1 MKKNYVILSL
11 LILFSFTA
19 DAQFGKLKGL
29 VGGKKEKDTAA
40 KVADTT
46 KKTKEKSGGSFFSKA
61 IIKLAKASSGL
72 VAGATGMMVKTD
84 DLSSVVPMVAASS
97 NLYPTAL
104 GTVDMSF
111 FNGWISNGTLYTVFF
126 SQKNKSGWAKID
138 GEVTVNGT
146 PADYV
151 STGVYVAFNKDNTKP
166 ANIEVKTN
174 SGQKTAFTI
183 NPSKYAVKILSIN
196 GQKGDNISL
205 DLTKDV
211 VVELDNAPG
220 SENMQVHAKIAISI
234 LGLKTFYDLG
244 YFKGSNKITLPAAAF
259 RNVNIG
265 PGSTP
270 MLSYKNSYLSI
281 DRIESKK
288 TTNVSGV
295 YEPISYVTITQDGRF
310 IAVTKE
316 PELNKGLT
324 VKGTE
329 KFANG
334 NVDYNFYKAHAFA
347 SRPFEHIKNLGV
359 MSFSIRGTSY
369 VDGKSS
375 KSSSSYSVGGTT
387 YTTTTTTHT
396 WAQFPNVADDVWADA
411 LASLYTD
418 FTGVAQQELKA
429 PLLPIEK
436 ITSTPAYQN
445 ISAFSKDD
453 ETTSVS
459 FSHSYKNSKLIS
471 AFIPISE
478 GFGENSADVKII
490 KESGA
495 NALMKFTFD
504 LQIAIEKGKPV
515 MVPKLAFEIIGEN
528 NGAFYGTK
536 YCSATISGK
545 GVRYPKNITAADIK
559 EIVRQ
564 SDLLAVFRKGLQE
577 IKAAE
582 TQNGDYKLLW
592 DLQ

>member
-1 MKKNYVILSL
+1 MLSF
-11 LILFSFTA
+11 LILFSLTA

-29 VGGKKEKDTAA
+29 VGGKKDTAA
-40 KVADTT
+40 KVADTAS
-46 KKTKEKSGGSFFSKA
+46 KTKDKSGGSFFSKA
-61 IIKLAKASSGL
+61 VIKLAKASSGL
-72 VAGATGMMVKTD
+72 VAGATGMMVKTG
-84 DLSSVVPMVAASS
+84 DLGAVVPMVAASS

-111 FNGWISNGTLYTVFF
+111 FNGWISNGSLYTVFF

-138 GEVTVNGT
+138 GEVTVDGT

-151 STGVYVAFNKDNTKP
+151 STGVYVAFNRDNTRP
-166 ANIEVKTN
+166 ANIAVTTKT
-174 SGQKTAFTI
+174 GQKTAFTI
-183 NPSKYAVKILSIN
+183 NPSKYPFKIVAIN
-196 GQKGDNISL
+196 GQKGDNIPL
-205 DLTKDV
+205 DLTKDAV
-211 VVELDNAPG
+211 IELQHAPG
-220 SENMQVHAKIAISI
+220 SENMQLHAKIAISI

-244 YFKGSNKITLPAAAF
+244 YFKGGNKITIPAAAF

-281 DRIESKK
+281 DRVESKK
-288 TTNVSGV
+288 TTNNSGV
-295 YEPISYVTITQDGRF
+295 YGPISYMAITQDGRS
-310 IAVTKE
+310 IEVTKE

-324 VKGTE
+324 VKGTD
-329 KFANG
+329 KLANG

-347 SRPFEHIKNLGV
+347 SRPFEHIRKLGV
-359 MSFSIRGTSY
+359 MSFSIRGTTY
-369 VDGKSS
+369 VDGRSS
-375 KSSSSYSVGGTT
+375 RSSSSYSVGGTT

-396 WAQFPNVADDVWADA
+396 WAQFPNVPDDVWAAA

-418 FTGVAQQELKA
+418 FTGAVQHELKA
-429 PLLPIEK
+429 PLLPIEQ
-436 ITSTPAYQN
+436 ITATPAYQH

-478 GFGENSADVKII
+478 GFGENSADAKII
-490 KESGA
+490 RESGA

-504 LQIAIEKGKPV
+504 LQIAIEKGRPV
-515 MVPKLAFEIIGEN
+515 MVPKLAFEITGEN

-577 IKAAE
+577 IKTAE
-582 TQNGDYKLLW
+582 VQNGDYSLLW